1 MKKSY
6 IPSLALSLLFIGC
19 GGGGGGSSSTETTN
33 TTYSVTGSVPGT
45 KIEAYCSNGSS
56 YSTTSTNNG
65 TNNHPFKLDLPKNYE
80 CKIVM
85 ITNEKASNSADY
97 IITPLE
103 FENSL
108 GTGTYLT
115 MDSNID
121 LGYVPL
127 DTTTFGAV
135 QSLKI
140 VVDNKAKIKSKTY
153 DDLDKDN
160 NKIPDIYE
168 DDDSD
173 GKLNYFDEDYKKDDS
188 SSDENEDGDNNSNN
202 NSSNNNTN
210 LPTTFVADDGRLLGS
225 QCAQCHGTNGVSS
238 SGIDS
243 LKGED
248 NLAHEI
254 YDDEPIMNAQAKG
267 YTSTEVSKM
276 ETWLNSL

>member
-6 IPSLALSLLFIGC
+6 IPSVALSLIFIGC
-19 GGGGGGSSSTETTN
+19 GGGGGGSTTSETTN
-33 TTYSVTGSVPGT
+33 LANSTYSVTGTVPGT

-103 FENSL
+103 FQNNL
-108 GTGTYLT
+108 GLGTYLT
-115 MDSNID
+115 IDTDID

-127 DTTTFGAV
+127 DTSNFGAV

-153 DDLDKDN
+153 DDLDKDSD
-160 NKIPDIYE
+160 KIPDIYE
-168 DDDSD
+168 DDDED
-173 GKLNYFDEDYKKDDS
+173 GKLNSFDDDYKKEDN
-188 SSDENEDGDNNSNN
+188 SSDEEDNSNN
-202 NSSNNNTN
+202 NSSNNTTN
-210 LPTTFVADDGRLLGS
+210 LPTTFTANDGRLLGS

-243 LKGED
+243 IKGED
-248 NLAHEI
+248 NLTHEI
-254 YDDEPIMNAQAKG
+254 YDDDPIMNAQAKG
-267 YTSTEVSKM
+267 YTSTEIIAI
-276 ETWLNSL
+276 ETWLNNIQ